1 VAAAFSERQSH
12 AGKSQKKTYTK
23 ELPQNAE
30 LFEKKGQQFARWKD
44 RRDKKQTAKV
54 TTGRDGTLRI
64 VCESGKWT
72 AKYRDGDGRLREFNT
87 GCKDR
92 GAAQS
97 ILTRLERQA
106 ELVKGGVMSASEDL
120 IAGHSAKPIAE
131 HFEAYREH
139 RVTKELNSAR
149 IKTTQSRLKRLADEC
164 GFRRLSDLS
173 SESLTRWLGQQLAVG
188 MGAGTRNEYRQE
200 MMGFANWCVRSGRLT
215 VNPFNDVPRA
225 NAKADRRRQRRA
237 LAESEL
243 ERLMYVGRWRPL
255 AEYGRKTVRPDFV
268 ADRDTKSH
276 TRDVEH
282 LTLTVRHIVLRFTA
296 WRDLIF
302 GLMPDDP
309 A

>member
-1 VAAAFSERQSH
+1 
-12 AGKSQKKTYTK
+12 
-23 ELPQNAE
+23 
-30 LFEKKGQQFARWKD
+30 
-44 RRDKKQTAKV
+44 
-54 TTGRDGTLRI
+54 
-64 VCESGKWT
+64 
-72 AKYRDGDGRLREFNT
+72 
-87 GCKDR
+87 
-92 GAAQS
+92 
-97 ILTRLERQA
+97 LERQA